1 MIQIEQIKYYLSQPV
16 ISDPGVDALAILLNS
31 VEIKDIIPQLSE
43 YEVNNL
49 GNFLANTFLTFRL
62 TGATLYNLLDE
73 VRVINAIGPTQI
85 PIVEDR
91 RDTMVGISYYCSTT
105 VISDNGID
113 ALAVIL
119 NTKDLV
125 SILPL
130 MTGDEILVLSSHIC
144 NTFLSDRI
152 TDSTITVILSN
163 GELGPRVRITNELV
177 YEKLLTRSTTLPNIR
192 ALLSSTVISVP
203 GSTELAT
210 LLNGDDIT
218 VILDLIPEIQK
229 NNLGIILETNSAN
242 VSNLLRS
249 TTLDGLLLNPTV
261 TSNLTVQRTTEIVN
275 RSAVLLE
282 VSNILTS
289 ELITD
294 PMTSRFVEI
303 LKDQGSASITPV
315 LNEQELQGLTGQ
327 LDNPA
332 FTGAFNSAESVEL
345 LSDTILFDNASNSAV
360 YNLVNNLDSKG
371 FMGLISKVTNLT
383 SKLFGQ
389 DLMQFLLKFDVVS
402 SAFGAF
408 LPTADLKKFIENT
421 KLGELFNAAA
431 GQNQVPFESFF
442 VQASNTFNK
451 LSTQVTDDS
460 TQVFDELLSF
470 VEQSASAVKSFVS
483 GDVAGLVDPGF
494 GHRNAVGGTHDT
506 GMFFQ
511 YGKTKE
517 LSDLPGSESSVSG
530 EKYNALLNTLNNTLR
545 QDWKP
550 KNSEPGNPLIIEA
563 YKLSGRDYK
572 KDGSTGEYIWNTAY
586 VNWVLNKSGLDY
598 LKVMSPS
605 AYAMYGSPV
614 NFGTFKNVRKGD
626 IIVFSSGFGLGMVGF
641 VWNYDK
647 QTNNVSVLAGCL
659 SGTLKISKF
668 LLTRTNPEFYVSHI
682 RRNWTIPADKDV
694 PLFDTSMPTRPG
706 QQVSGPAS
714 AGLPTRPGQAAS
726 GPAQRIDY
734 SAGGAGA
741 IGGTIV

>member
-1 MIQIEQIKYYLSQPV
+1 M
-16 ISDPGVDALAILLNS
+16 
-31 VEIKDIIPQLSE
+31 
-43 YEVNNL
+43 
-49 GNFLANTFLTFRL
+49 
-62 TGATLYNLLDE
+62 TGSTLYNLLSE
-73 VRVINAIGPTQI
+73 VRVVNAIDPVKQ
-85 PIVEDR
+85 PIVEGR
-91 RDTMVGISYYCSTT
+91 RDEMVGMSYYCSTKI
-105 VISDNGID
+105 ISDPGID
-113 ALAVIL
+113 ALAEIL
-119 NTKDLV
+119 NTADLE

-130 MTGDEILVLSSHIC
+130 MTDKETEVLASHIC

-152 TDSTITVILSN
+152 IDETIKIILSN
-163 GELGPRVRITNELV
+163 NILGPRIRINNEAV
-177 YEKLLTRSTTLPNIR
+177 YEKILKRSITLPQLR
-192 ALLSSTVISVP
+192 FYLSNTEISVP
-203 GSTELAT
+203 GSAELSKILNDDDAT
-210 LLNGDDIT
+210 VTLNLISYKTDI
-218 VILDLIPEIQK
+218 ILPVPPPSVEKQ
-229 NNLGIILETNSAN
+229 NLGIMVENNS
-242 VSNLLRS
+242 
-249 TTLDGLLLNPTV
+249 
-261 TSNLTVQRTTEIVN
+261 SNLTKLLRHTTLNSLLADTTVFGELSVESTISIVE